1 MFLCYIVCI
10 LLLLPSNL
18 LAKSCCSLINV
29 NYTPQDCYDFKI
41 CNNRTVS
48 LTCRIGQICYPPNST
63 THMQQSVIMSLA
75 NNLTRHRLYSNKP
88 SCNHSPVYVH
98 SDGSLRCANVHN
110 STEYV
115 LGLARK
121 IDYTWID
128 NARLRRP
135 FMDFNWFLKKLLEY
149 GKNDTYHNGF
159 LRTVIAVNGTHS
171 PYDDVFNTTQLPQVN
186 VTGATSASYTMPPTP
201 VAATIDSDSYPY
213 EEDIDGLLGTIHMVE
228 YKNHTRKL
236 IVCGPYKG

>member
-135 FMDFNWFLKKLLEY
+135 FMDAVMSSEDTELYALLA
-149 GKNDTYHNGF
+149 
-159 LRTVIAVNGTHS
+159 VIVICTILTILGIVYICYYPREAKAAIM
-171 PYDDVFNTTQLPQVN
+171 DMLN